1 VAVARA
7 EDEMTHDP
15 KTLQA
20 IFADAAPPDLDLS
33 FRPMFGGIMVYAD
46 GKAFATLADVG
57 LSLKVSGALQAE
69 YLAAPGA
76 RPLRYA
82 PDAPPSKSYVTV
94 PDALLADRETL
105 RDWIARA
112 AAGLAVMPA
121 KARRQRGPGSA

>member
-1 VAVARA
+1 MA
-7 EDEMTHDP
+7 HDP

-20 IFADAAPPDLDLS
+20 IMADAAPPDLDLA
-33 FRPMFGGIMVYAD
+33 FKPMFGGVMAYAD

-57 LSLKVSGALQAE
+57 LSLKAAGALQAE
-69 YLAAPGA
+69 FLATPGA

-94 PDALLADRETL
+94 PDAMLADRAAL

-112 AAGLAVMPA
+112 AAELAARPTPKRA
-121 KARRQRGPGSA
+121 KAKRQRG